1 MKTVVPSKTSVQF
14 LRLLFLLSKQQKHK
28 KKFYFMFSLERINL
42 LHIYI
47 RYIRLYL
54 GDVPLRYDGLY
65 LIKNFNISIWKFSF
79 MSLWYKINL
88 TTNTVSFSFSLYKIY
103 DLREKK
109 KLYLSHNTLIWS
121 CNIVK
126 RNKNLSALINI
137 QKKYMTPY

>member
-65 LIKNFNISIWKFSF
+65 LIKNFNISI
-79 MSLWYKINL
+79 
-88 TTNTVSFSFSLYKIY
+88 
-103 DLREKK
+103 
-109 KLYLSHNTLIWS
+109 
-121 CNIVK
+121 
-126 RNKNLSALINI
+126 
-137 QKKYMTPY
+137 